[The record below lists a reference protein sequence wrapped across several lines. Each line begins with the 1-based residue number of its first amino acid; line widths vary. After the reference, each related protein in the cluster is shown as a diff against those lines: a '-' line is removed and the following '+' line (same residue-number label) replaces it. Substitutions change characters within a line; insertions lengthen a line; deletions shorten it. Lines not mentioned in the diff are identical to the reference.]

1 MTDLPILQ
9 KVYDLI
15 CWYVPILDRLPR
27 NQKFALGD
35 RLTQN
40 LYDLGVLRAAKPQL
54 EEYVAGLR
62 LKLHPGK
69 TRLQETNMGMNFLG
83 FRILPD
89 RLRVLNDNLR
99 KGRRRLRE
107 LTDDYA
113 EGNVSKEEIK
123 QFVQSW
129 FAHLDHGD
137 TWRVRQQMLAD
148 LYWFGIDLDL

>member
-1 MTDLPILQ
+1 
-9 KVYDLI
+9 
-15 CWYVPILDRLPR
+15 
-27 NQKFALGD
+27 
-35 RLTQN
+35 
-40 LYDLGVLRAAKPQL
+40 
-54 EEYVAGLR
+54 
-62 LKLHPGK
+62 LHPGK

-113 EGNVSKEEIK
+113 EGKVSKEEIK